1 VKAESSIWSS
11 LHNPTYLCLWS
22 ALVVSGCC
30 VSAHEMAATWAMN
43 SLGAPA
49 LCLSLMSSAGTLPF
63 FLFTLPA
70 GALADLLDRR
80 RLLRVFN
87 CWLAFSAG
95 LLALL
100 AFLNKLTP
108 EIILAGVFL
117 LGSGFAFQAPVASAS
132 IPEIVGKEQLPSA
145 IALGGIQMNLAGII
159 GPAVGGLLIP
169 VVGVSMVFALN
180 ALAFV
185 LVFLAV
191 ITWKRKSVRLDTPLE
206 GFFDSLVGAAR
217 YMRYAPGVRI
227 VLLRNFIF
235 GVLIGATPA
244 LLPVVGLRAL
254 RLDPLYLGFVFTC
267 MGIGSL
273 VGAIFILEPARKR
286 LKPNEMTVLAGIVL
300 AVNYGLMAIVRHPQ
314 VFLVVAGLAGA
325 AWTISASELWVAGQR
340 VIPDWIRGRLNA
352 THMMVSQGGIS
363 LGGLI
368 WGAVATA
375 LGLNWALFSASALG
389 IIGALTAKRWSIDFS
404 AEVNLDPDPLPRTGT
419 DPYLPDADDG
429 PITTAV
435 EIEVAPENH
444 VRFFKLM
451 KEIRLIFLRNG
462 AFNARLDQD
471 MQNPNRFRLYAM
483 VDSWAAHER
492 LGQRI
497 TRDEHALWS
506 ELWTLHIGKE
516 SPNPKRYL
524 GIQHWILDESAA
536 ARLKPVS
543 TRKAADTGKI
553 SP

>member
-1 VKAESSIWSS
+1 
-11 LHNPTYLCLWS
+11 
-22 ALVVSGCC
+22 
-30 VSAHEMAATWAMN
+30 MAATWAMN

-49 LCLSLMSSAGTLPF
+49 LWLSLMSSAGTLPF

-70 GALADLLDRR
+70 GALADLVDRR

-87 CWLAFSAG
+87 FWLACSAG
-95 LLALL
+95 LLGLV

-117 LGSGFAFQAPVASAS
+117 LGIGFAFQAPVASAS
-132 IPEIVGKEQLPSA
+132 IPEIVGKDQLPSA
-145 IALGGIQMNLAGII
+145 IALGGIQMNVAGII
-159 GPAVGGLLIP
+159 GPALGGLLIP
-169 VVGVSMVFALN
+169 AVGVSVVFALN

-185 LVFLAV
+185 LVLFAV
-191 ITWKRKSVRLDTPLE
+191 ITWKRKTVVLDAPLE
-206 GFFDSLVGAAR
+206 GFFDSLVGAVR

-235 GVLIGATPA
+235 GVLIGAIPA
-244 LLPVVGLRAL
+244 LLPVVGLKAL
-254 RLDPLYLGFVFTC
+254 HLDPLYLGFVFTC

-273 VGAIFILEPARKR
+273 VGAVFILEPARKR

-300 AVNYGLMAIVRHPQ
+300 AVSYALMAIVRHPQ
-314 VFLVVAGLAGA
+314 IFLVVAGLAGA
-325 AWTISASELWVAGQR
+325 AWTVSASELWVAGQR
-340 VIPDWIRGRLNA
+340 VIPDWVRGRLNA

-363 LGGLI
+363 LAGLV
-368 WGAVATA
+368 WGALATA
-375 LGLNWALFSASALG
+375 LGLNWTLLSVMALG
-389 IIGALTAKRWSIDFS
+389 IVSALTAKRWSIDFS
-404 AEVNLDPDPLPRTGT
+404 AEVNLDPDPLPRERD
-419 DPYLPDADDG
+419 DPYLPEADDG

-444 VRFFKLM
+444 IRFFKLM
-451 KEIRLIFLRNG
+451 KEIRLVFLRNG

-471 MQNPNRFRLYAM
+471 MQNPNRFRLYSM
-483 VDSWAAHER
+483 VDSWATHQR

-516 SPNPKRYL
+516 SPTPKRYL
-524 GIQHWILDESAA
+524 GIQHWIPDESAV

-543 TRKAADTGKI
+543 VPQAADIGKAERQRKDP